1 MLKKK
6 RKVKVTHCMAQQ
18 TDHQEVNVKT
28 QAVFYVCLISGKEDL
43 PIAVKHLDIVFS
55 WAHTILRQ

>member
-1 MLKKK
+1 
-6 RKVKVTHCMAQQ
+6 MAQQ